1 MLIVNGCVSF
11 GTDLFNHSK
20 GLFFN
25 RALDKLSEC
34 QYNMSFHVQKWQDIS
49 WLDVPSKKEANK
61 KRRGK
66 KEGKKRWG
74 EIGRKEREKRKKKRK
89 KRKKKGEVT
98 QQKERKGEGRGEE
111 DRMKNRKEKERKKSW
126 DQVFNKRKYCVGT
139 EPSALVYI
147 GILVTSTN
155 HRS

>member
-1 MLIVNGCVSF
+1 MLIINGCVSF

-61 KRRGK
+61 KGGEKTMGGNRKKRKRK
-66 KEGKKRWG
+66 KEEKKKKK
-74 EIGRKEREKRKKKRK
+74 EKSQNKRKEREKEGGKKI
-89 KRKKKGEVT
+89 E
-98 QQKERKGEGRGEE
+98 
-111 DRMKNRKEKERKKSW
+111 
-126 DQVFNKRKYCVGT
+126 
-139 EPSALVYI
+139 
-147 GILVTSTN
+147 
-155 HRS
+155 

>member
-1 MLIVNGCVSF
+1 MLFINGCVSF

-34 QYNMSFHVQKWQDIS
+34 QYNMSFHVQKWPDIS
-49 WLDVPSKKEANK
+49 NGWLDVPSKEEAN
-61 KRRGK
+61 K

-74 EIGRKEREKRKKKRK
+74 ENRKKRK
-89 KRKKKGEVT
+89 KRKEEKKKNRKKKGEVT
-98 QQKERKGEGRGEE
+98 KQTERKGEGRGEE

-126 DQVFNKRKYCVGT
+126 D
-139 EPSALVYI
+139 
-147 GILVTSTN
+147 
-155 HRS
+155 